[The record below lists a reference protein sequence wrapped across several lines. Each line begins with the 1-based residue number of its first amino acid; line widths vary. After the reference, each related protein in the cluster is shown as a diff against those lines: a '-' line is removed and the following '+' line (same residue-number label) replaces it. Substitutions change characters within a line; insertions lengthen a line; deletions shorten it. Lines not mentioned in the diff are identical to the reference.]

1 MRFNHLYPPFNNPA
15 VRRALLGAVDQAD
28 VMSAVAGTDRAYWHD
43 KIGLFDPRSPL
54 ANEAGIGILTGSRD
68 YDKMKRDLKDAG
80 YRGEPIVGWEC
91 LATAIL
97 CLYRKWVPTSCARA
111 A

>member
-1 MRFNHLYPPFNNPA
+1 MPWLVPT
-15 VRRALLGAVDQAD
+15 AL
-28 VMSAVAGTDRAYWHD
+28 
-43 KIGLFDPRSPL
+43 IGMTRSVCFDPRSPL